1 MSFNNIINFHAHIYP
16 ENIAERATQSV
27 SDGYGIKMDYNG
39 TLEQL
44 IEDGKKL
51 AVDESCLPFK
61 IYLGHVKYLENKCD
75 YILVPRI
82 CNYGK
87 KKRVCMRFNGIYDVV
102 HNLFPTIKIINY
114 NIDYLKQP

>member
-44 IEDGKKL
+44 IEDGKKSGVTQF
-51 AVDESCLPFK
+51 AVQSVAVSPFDFSENQNQPA
-61 IYLGHVKYLENKCD
+61 IYCFPVGENPLGQ
-75 YILVPRI
+75 RI
-82 CNYGK
+82 CGG
-87 KKRVCMRFNGIYDVV
+87 CEGC
-102 HNLFPTIKIINY
+102 
-114 NIDYLKQP
+114 Q

>member
-44 IEDGKKL
+44 IEDGK
-51 AVDESCLPFK
+51 
-61 IYLGHVKYLENKCD
+61 N
-75 YILVPRI
+75 
-82 CNYGK
+82 
-87 KKRVCMRFNGIYDVV
+87 RV
-102 HNLFPTIKIINY
+102 
-114 NIDYLKQP
+114 

>member
-44 IEDGKKL
+44 IEDGKKSGVTQF
-51 AVDESCLPFK
+51 AVQSVAVT
-61 IYLGHVKYLENKCD
+61 LGIVFCKYCSH
-75 YILVPRI
+75 RI
-82 CNYGK
+82 KSPY
-87 KKRVCMRFNGIYDVV
+87 R
-102 HNLFPTIKIINY
+102 
-114 NIDYLKQP
+114 

>member
-44 IEDGKKL
+44 IEDGKKSGVTQF
-51 AVDESCLPFK
+51 AA
-61 IYLGHVKYLENKCD
+61 
-75 YILVPRI
+75 RI
-82 CNYGK
+82 AA
-87 KKRVCMRFNGIYDVV
+87 FAAAE
-102 HNLFPTIKIINY
+102 II
-114 NIDYLKQP
+114 PPA